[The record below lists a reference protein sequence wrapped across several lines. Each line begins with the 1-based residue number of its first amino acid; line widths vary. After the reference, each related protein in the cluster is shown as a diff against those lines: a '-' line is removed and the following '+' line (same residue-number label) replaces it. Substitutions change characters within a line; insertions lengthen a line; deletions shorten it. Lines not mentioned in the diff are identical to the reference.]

1 VQAAARSSSSA
12 INGSAGLRRRAQRHA
27 AVDGIAVDNQRKLAN
42 AFPFWELGERMLP
55 KWERANLDAA
65 VRIIARR
72 TLLHAWGRYRD
83 AENPLKAWFKE
94 VEVAHWAGSE
104 DVRRQYRTASI
115 VGDERVVF
123 NIKGNSYRLVVAI
136 NYAAKIVFIKFFGTH
151 AEYNKIDVVEVQH
164 DD

>member
-1 VQAAARSSSSA
+1 MTDDR
-12 INGSAGLRRRAQRHA
+12 
-27 AVDGIAVDNQRKLAN
+27 
-42 AFPFWELGERMLP
+42 WLP
-55 KWERANLDAA
+55 KWEHASLDAT

-72 TLLHAWGRYRD
+72 TLQNAWARYRD

-94 VEVAHWAGSE
+94 VEAAEWTGPE
-104 DVRRQYRTASI
+104 DVRRRYRTASI

-123 NIKGNSYRLVVAI
+123 HVKGNTYRLVVAV

-151 AEYNKIDVVEVQH
+151 AEYDRIDVTEVQH